1 MENKEMYADAG
12 EFYDVMAGNLWQR
25 RKGFL
30 KALSGLADVEGA
42 VLDIGSGTGHGLVAV
57 GRMLPDVEMFA
68 IEPSPTMRAVLVSRI
83 MQAEDLQ
90 KRTTVIPSTFEGADL
105 PEKVRAVLFLAC
117 IGLMDDAARR
127 NFWGRLAKHMS
138 PGGLVLFDVMMI
150 DKPQPVEKIHVAEVP
165 MGRNVYHAWAEG
177 VPLDEQREKWVSTYQ
192 IVRDGKVVLESHAE
206 YTWQT
211 VSLEDVAREA
221 APHGFE
227 FEPVNDDTLIPS
239 GILRKLP
246 A

>member
-30 KALSGLADVEGA
+30 EALSGLADVEGA

-57 GRMLPDVEMFA
+57 GSVLPDAEMFA

-83 MQAEDLQ
+83 MQTEGLQ
-90 KRTTVIPSTFEGADL
+90 KRTTVIPSTFEDADL
-105 PEKVRAVLFLAC
+105 PEKIRAVLFLAC

-150 DKPQPVEKIHVAEVP
+150 DKPQPLKKIHVWQKCLWDAIFTMP
-165 MGRNVYHAWAEG
+165 
-177 VPLDEQREKWVSTYQ
+177 DERCSLVGQRENGVHISRC
-192 IVRDGKVVLESHAE
+192 VRD
-206 YTWQT
+206 
-211 VSLEDVAREA
+211 RENSSEVMLICMA
-221 APHGFE
+221 DCGEMLRERPTRFG
-227 FEPVNDDTLIPS
+227 EP
-239 GILRKLP
+239 
-246 A
+246 